1 MNTKINAVQANIA
14 DLRKDI
20 KKLFGQ
26 AHLRELRQHFSRVT
40 GLCTDAKA
48 VASLNDPEKEWIEIG
63 RRFSDERAYFFGE
76 VKHLLEQET
85 IDTKLF
91 TSFLTSFSI
100 CSAGRIECLL
110 LAGETATAVRTAED
124 IAEEY
129 GVLDLIDPV
138 AVHVRTEW
146 MRMLVVTLFLRLETL
161 KTRRLQDLILLKML
175 RANNIDSRDY
185 VQAIRRQKEHPIVIL
200 SCEQ

>member
-1 MNTKINAVQANIA
+1 MIGPIPFDAPAKFATGLNDGNILRLGAILKDAQTGKILGHLQETGLAQKLLSSVSLSPFSPISALSSLGANFQLHQLTKLTESLKILQFATLGASIAGIGVSALGFYLVNTKINAVQANIA

-20 KKLFGQ
+20 KKHFGQ

-85 IDTKLF
+85 IDKN
-91 TSFLTSFSI
+91 
-100 CSAGRIECLL
+100 CLH
-110 LAGETATAVRTAED
+110 R
-124 IAEEY
+124 
-129 GVLDLIDPV
+129 
-138 AVHVRTEW
+138 
-146 MRMLVVTLFLRLETL
+146 
-161 KTRRLQDLILLKML
+161 
-175 RANNIDSRDY
+175 S
-185 VQAIRRQKEHPIVIL
+185 
-200 SCEQ
+200 